1 MIEHETF
8 RTLLFDAAHW
18 EFEIFV
24 TLVIDGVVLGL
35 FWPFIRKH
43 WYHHLNRDAR
53 DKIVA
58 ELYTEECPWCGSL
71 KKTHSDVAWQ
81 AHQNFQNGKSPKPII
96 RTHAPNCPCDVCGLK
111 RAEEGVQS

>member
-24 TLVIDGVVLGL
+24 TVLIDGIVLGL

-58 ELYTEECPWCGSL
+58 ESHTEECLWCGGL
-71 KKTHSDVAWQ
+71 KKAHSDVAWQ
-81 AHQNFQNGKSPKPII
+81 AHQNFQKHGINQPPPIL
-96 RTHAPNCPCDVCGLK
+96 RTHAPGCPCDVCGLK
-111 RAEEGVQS
+111 REGVQS